1 MNETTPNTDR
11 FRIFFLVLT
20 LVNTIFAALLS
31 GLHVDAN
38 IRADKANNE
47 SQYYALLAAHELVRL
62 GYQTDYDLK
71 LFANTINNAQQST
84 VLQLTALELEQAGEE
99 ESATRLL
106 SHADAAQAR
115 SDEATALSMLYS
127 DVRYA
132 PTEPDGI
139 PDLEAYLADQSKM
152 SNDLVEKQNRA
163 SDAYHKW
170 DNKADTYITVLSIL
184 ALAFFLLGLAQS
196 TDHMRLFF
204 GISALVV
211 MALAAVWTGFITIS

>member
-1 MNETTPNTDR
+1 MNETAPNTDR

-38 IRADKANNE
+38 IRADKANGE
-47 SQYYALLAAHELVRL
+47 SKYYALLAAHELVRL

-106 SHADAAQAR
+106 SQADVAEAR
-115 SDEATALSMLYS
+115 SDKATALSLLYS
-127 DVRYA
+127 DARYA

-152 SNDLVEKQNRA
+152 SSELVEKQNRA

-170 DNKADTYITVLSIL
+170 DNKADTYSSVLSIL
-184 ALAFFLLGLAQS
+184 VLAFFLLGLAQS
-196 TDHMRLFF
+196 TDHTRLFF

-211 MALAAVWTGFITIS
+211 MALAVVWTGFIMIS